1 MSHDPQEPWRPPEPP
16 NRPSRPPMPP
26 RGGPMG
32 AAGRNKFT
40 PWVVL
45 LVIVVAFTA
54 LLSSNSFSSSPTKE
68 KLSFNELQDQV
79 QKGNVTLI
87 SYTKDNGSITGDF
100 KDAVNDHASF
110 TSSGPLQNFDAE
122 TLKIFKDKKVKLQY
136 TSTSNSAFWGILQ
149 LFGPIL
155 IIGLVLY
162 FMSRRAQQGMG
173 AVMNIGRS
181 RAKVYTTEK
190 PKTTFG
196 DVAGYE
202 PVKEEIK
209 EVVDFLKQPGK
220 FREIGARIPKGV
232 LLVGPPGTGKTL
244 IARAVAGEAGVPFIS
259 VTGSDFMEMFV
270 GVGAARVRDLFQT
283 AKKQSPA
290 IIFVDEIDSIG
301 RKRGAG
307 LGGGHDEREQT
318 LNQMLAE
325 MDGFEA
331 TEGIV
336 IMAAT
341 NRPDVLDAA
350 LLRPGRFDRQIIV
363 PLPTQEER
371 LQILDVHFRDKKIST
386 DVDVS
391 VVARGTPGMSGA
403 DLANLVNE
411 AALFAV
417 RRGATEVHRE
427 DFENARDRVLMG
439 LKRPSIMMNDEEKE
453 HTAYHEGGH
462 ALLAY
467 VLEHADPVHKV
478 TILPTGMA
486 LGMTQQLPEEERY
499 SHDRDFLNDAL
510 TVFMG
515 GRVAEDIVFGS
526 QSTGASNDLVR
537 ATEIARSMVREWG
550 MSDRIGPRAWG
561 SQGAVFLGE
570 DLVHTR
576 DYSDETA
583 RVIDEECERIL
594 RDQQDRATKL
604 LLEYRLGLDAIAQA
618 LLERETINGLEV
630 TNLVDAAMGYKAGGP
645 RQIVHADGTVST
657 SDHAVISVA
666 VAAPAA
672 PAPPLPTDDV
682 VSGE

>member
-1 MSHDPQEPWRPPEPP
+1 MVVGVITLAFIIIFSNGLPGSST
-16 NRPSRPPMPP
+16 SR
-26 RGGPMG
+26 
-32 AAGRNKFT
+32 T
-40 PWVVL
+40 
-45 LVIVVAFTA
+45 
-54 LLSSNSFSSSPTKE
+54 
-68 KLSFNELQDQV
+68 KLSFNDLQAQI
-79 QKGNVTLI
+79 KGSNIKSLT
-87 SYTKDNGSITGDF
+87 YNTDNGSITGVF
-100 KDAVNDHASF
+100 ERPVQNNLEFSA
-110 TSSGPLQNFDAE
+110 TGPSQNFDDA
-122 TLKIFKDKKVKLQY
+122 TLALLRQKNVDLKY
-136 TSTSNSAFWGILQ
+136 TKSGSNVWGSL
-149 LFGPIL
+149 LSFALPIL
-155 IIGLVLY
+155 LIIALFVW
-162 FMSRRAQQGMG
+162 MSRRAQAGMG

-190 PKTTFG
+190 PKTTFA
-196 DVAGYE
+196 DVAGYG

-290 IIFVDEIDSIG
+290 IIFIDEIDSIG

-336 IMAAT
+336 MMAAT
-341 NRPDVLDAA
+341 NRPDILDPA
-350 LLRPGRFDRQIIV
+350 LLRPGRFDRQILV
-363 PLPTQEER
+363 PLPTQDER
-371 LQILDVHFRDKKIST
+371 LDILKVHFRDKKISP
-386 DVDVS
+386 DVS
-391 VVARGTPGMSGA
+391 AQIVARGTPGMSGA

-417 RRGATEVHRE
+417 RRGSQDVHKE
-427 DFENARDRVLMG
+427 DFDAARDRVLMG

-462 ALLAY
+462 AVVAY
-467 VLEHADPVHKV
+467 VHEHADPVHKV

-499 SHDRDFLNDAL
+499 SHDKNFLEDML
-510 TVFMG
+510 SVFMG

-537 ATEIARSMVREWG
+537 ATEVARSMVREWG
-550 MSDRIGPRAWG
+550 MSERIGPLAWG
-561 SQGAVFLGE
+561 SQGAVVLGE

-583 RVIDEECERIL
+583 RVIDEEVELIL
-594 RDQQDRATKL
+594 REQEERTRKVLTEHRA
-604 LLEYRLGLDAIAQA
+604 GLDAVAHG
-618 LLERETINGLEV
+618 LLERETLDGEEV
-630 TNLVDAAMGYKAGGP
+630 ARLVDTAMGYKAGGP
-645 RQIVHADGTVST
+645 RKVVHADGTVTESEIDEP
-657 SDHAVISVA
+657 SPVEE
-666 VAAPAA
+666 
-672 PAPPLPTDDV
+672 PLP
-682 VSGE
+682 SGGE